1 MWEYN
6 GQKRP
11 SFAQQPQAGQESVWD
26 YPRPPRVVACKRS
39 VQVIHNLIV
48 ISRSVETYRVLETAS
63 PPTIYIPKNDI
74 DWSLLVEAAGHS
86 FCEWKGLATY
96 WALASDPNGTP
107 VAWRYDDPKPEFEML
122 REHTSFYP
130 GRVACYVDN
139 ERVRPQRGEYY
150 GGWITSEIVGPFKGE
165 PGTQHW

>member
-74 DWSLLVEAAGHS
+74 DWSLLVEAQGHS